1 MNLQAPTIRRP
12 ACAAS
17 PMPTPMLLDT
27 DRDPVV
33 VMGGG
38 LAGLYAAWRLTQ
50 VGAEVVLLEAQQ
62 RLGGRILS
70 EPLPGLTHAA
80 GATCDLG
87 PTWYWPA
94 MQTRLPQL
102 IRQLGLHA
110 FEQPADGAAL
120 FEPSPGHRQRMAYSP
135 AMAGSMRLRGGMA
148 SLITALASHIDP
160 GRVRLGHRVVG
171 LHRVD
176 GALELDIAAGDGG
189 PGRRLRA
196 TAVICTL
203 PPRLLAWRVSFD
215 PPLPDAVI
223 DGWSAVPTWMAAQAK
238 FVAVFERAFWRDAGL
253 SGQAQSRVGPLV
265 EIHDATEP
273 GGQPALFG
281 FVGVPADVRRKA
293 GAQLHQ
299 AALAQLQRLFGP
311 DAAAPLCTFYKD
323 WADDPFIATSDD
335 ETAPPS
341 HPAYGA
347 HAAMPGC
354 WQRRLWLAGTE
365 SACEHGGYLEGA
377 LEAAELAVQQLLAQ
391 LPTTG

>member
-1 MNLQAPTIRRP
+1 
-12 ACAAS
+12 
-17 PMPTPMLLDT
+17 MPTPIDTGRDLL
-27 DRDPVV
+27 VV
-33 VMGGG
+33 IGGG

-50 VGAEVVLLEAQQ
+50 AGANVMLFEAQQ

-70 EPLPGLTHAA
+70 ESLPGLARPDGSA
-80 GATCDLG
+80 YDLG

-94 MQTRLPQL
+94 LQTRLPRL

-120 FEPSPGHRQRMAYSP
+120 FEPSPGHRQRIAYGP
-135 AMAGSMRLRGGMA
+135 EMAGSMRLHGGMA
-148 SLITALASHIDP
+148 CLITALASRIDP

-171 LHRVD
+171 LHLAD
-176 GALELDIAAGDGG
+176 DALVLDVATGDGG
-189 PGRRLRA
+189 PSLQLRT

-203 PPRLLAWRVSFD
+203 PPRLLARSVTFV
-215 PPLPDAVI
+215 PPLPKAVI
-223 DGWSAVPTWMAAQAK
+223 DDWAAVPTWMAAQAK

-253 SGQAQSRVGPLV
+253 SGQAQSRVGPLA

-281 FVGVPADVRRKA
+281 FVGVPAEARRTA
-293 GAQLHQ
+293 GTQLQ
-299 AALAQLQRLFGP
+299 EAALAQLQRLFGP
-311 DAAAPLCTFYKD
+311 DAATPLRTFYKD
-323 WADDPFIATSDD
+323 WADDPFIATRDD

-347 HAAMPGC
+347 HTVLPGR
-354 WQRRLWLAGTE
+354 WKDRLWLAGTE
-365 SACEHGGYLEGA
+365 WAREHGGYLEGA
-377 LEAAELAVQQLLAQ
+377 LEAAEVAVQRLLAQ